1 MYFVFTVSY
10 SYYSVATEP
19 SIHPMSIVQ
28 YENTIATLSCEA
40 TASGNI
46 RYQWRRVN
54 GEISS
59 DRANG
64 VNTSILTISPVTEQD
79 EDEYYCVASYVIV
92 NGTLHNV
99 TSNTANIIVYGEEW
113 TLYTILY
120 YNILP
125 FTGPPIVQLPPVSY
139 MRVGG
144 SFELDCI
151 ATNDPQSPNML
162 RLEWFKGSAR
172 ITRREFITA
181 RYNIRN
187 TFYYKII
194 KSKVYYQLN
203 GTYTCSVHDSMIN
216 VNIMQSTIV
225 IVEGKQL
232 LLVT

>member
-1 MYFVFTVSY
+1 M
-10 SYYSVATEP
+10 ATEP
-19 SIHPMSIVQ
+19 SVHPMSIFQ
-28 YENTIATLSCEA
+28 YENTTVILSCIT

-54 GEISS
+54 GEISN

-79 EDEYYCVASYVIV
+79 EDEYYCVASYAIV

-99 TSNTANIIVYGEEW
+99 TSNKANIIVYGEER

-125 FTGPPIVQLPPVSY
+125 FIGPPIVQLPPVSY
-139 MRVGG
+139 VRVGG
-144 SFELDCI
+144 SFELECI

-162 RLEWFKGSAR
+162 TLQWFKGSAR
-172 ITRREFITA
+172 ITRREFTTSP
-181 RYNIRN
+181 YNIKN

-194 KSKVYYQLN
+194 KDEVDYQLN
-203 GTYTCSVHDSMIN
+203 GTYTCNVHDSMIN
-216 VNIMQSTIV
+216 INVKQSTMV

-232 LLVT
+232 LPIT

>member
-1 MYFVFTVSY
+1 
-10 SYYSVATEP
+10 
-19 SIHPMSIVQ
+19 MSIVQ
-28 YENTIATLSCEA
+28 YENTTATLSCKA

-64 VNTSILTISPVTEQD
+64 VNTSTLTISPVTEQD
-79 EDEYYCVASYVIV
+79 EDEYYCVASYAIV

-113 TLYTILY
+113 TLYTILC

-144 SFELDCI
+144 SFELECI

-172 ITRREFITA
+172 ITRRDFTIP
-181 RYNIRN
+181 RYNIKN

-194 KSKVYYQLN
+194 KDKVDYQLN
-203 GTYTCSVHDSMIN
+203 GTYTCSVHDPMIN
-216 VNIMQSTIV
+216 VNIKQRTIV

>member
-1 MYFVFTVSY
+1 M
-10 SYYSVATEP
+10 ATEP
-19 SIHPMSIVQ
+19 TIHPLSIVQ
-28 YENTIATLSCEA
+28 YENTTATLSCEA

-64 VNTSILTISPVTEQD
+64 VNTSTLTISPVTEQD
-79 EDEYYCVASYVIV
+79 EDEYYCVASYAIV

-99 TSNTANIIVYGEEW
+99 TSNKANIIVYGEEW

-125 FTGPPIVQLPPVSY
+125 FTGPPIVQLPPVYY
-139 MRVGG
+139 MKVGG
-144 SFELDCI
+144 TFELECI

-162 RLEWFKGSAR
+162 TLEWFKGSAK
-172 ITRREFITA
+172 ITRRDFTTSE
-181 RYNIRN
+181 YSNRN
-187 TFYYKII
+187 TFHYKII
-194 KSKVYYQLN
+194 KLEVDYQLN
-203 GTYTCSVHDSMIN
+203 GTYTCIAQDSMIN
-216 VNIMQSTIV
+216 VNVKQSTIV

>member
-1 MYFVFTVSY
+1 MYFVFIIIAK
-10 SYYSVATEP
+10 YSVPIEP
-19 SIHPMSIVQ
+19 SIHPISIVQ
-28 YENTIATLSCEA
+28 YENTTATLSCKA
-40 TASGNI
+40 TASDNI
-46 RYQWRRVN
+46 RYQWRRAN

-64 VNTSILTISPVTEQD
+64 VNTPALTISPVTEQD
-79 EDEYYCVASYVIV
+79 EDEYYCVASYATV

-144 SFELDCI
+144 SFELECI

-162 RLEWFKGSAR
+162 TLEWYKGSAR
-172 ITRREFITA
+172 ITKRDFTIS
-181 RYNIRN
+181 RYNNRN

-194 KSKVYYQLN
+194 KSKVDYQLN
-203 GTYTCSVHDSMIN
+203 GTYTCSVHDSMIKKN
-216 VNIMQSTIV
+216 FMQSTIV